1 MLLTDIPP
9 ALILILGGIA
19 MLFAARRVRDV
30 LTVLLPLLTLAQIWK
45 LDSGD
50 VVAFPFLAYELI
62 TIYVHPYTHIF
73 STVFALAALGGG
85 IFAMHARN
93 RQEMA
98 AAYVYAGSAIG
109 VTFAGDLLTMFIYW
123 ELMAVASTFVIWSA
137 GTPEARRAGIRYA
150 LMHFLGGVLLM
161 AGIAAHVFVTN
172 VTVLPSFEFHPNEW
186 MWTSSVF
193 LDSEVYADFEGNLY
207 LQSAG
212 IWLMF
217 VGILVNVAAPP
228 FSAWLSDAYPESSP
242 TGMVFLSAF
251 TTKTA
256 VFMLLSFFAG
266 AELLIYI
273 GVFMAL
279 YGLVMAL
286 LENNVRRILAY
297 SIVNQVGFMVTGIG
311 IGTHLALQGVAA
323 HAFCHIIYKGLL
335 LMSAGSIMYV
345 TGKSTCTEQRGVYSK
360 MKLTCI
366 CGVVGALTMAALPMT
381 ASFVSKSMISS
392 AIGYAKLEWVWYAL
406 LASSAGVFVLVCLIT
421 LPWFA
426 KTQDAEE
433 TMSTPAPQ
441 NMRWAMIGLAA
452 LCIVPGIFPQE
463 TLYLLLPGDMSD
475 YNPHSLERWLTQI
488 QLLLFSGLAFFICLP
503 LLKRTD
509 TTTLDFDWFYRR
521 LLKGMLILLEKALMA
536 GYTTILCA
544 AQHLIRLFVARVAHL
559 TAPSGIFAETKT
571 LANTTLIVAT
581 LLAGYLLLYYY
592 T

>member
-9 ALILILGGIA
+9 ALILILGGIS

-50 VVAFPFLAYELI
+50 VVSIPFLAYELI

-137 GTPEARRAGIRYA
+137 GTPQARRAGIRYA

-161 AGIAAHVFVTN
+161 AGIAAHVYVTS

-228 FSAWLSDAYPESSP
+228 FSAWLPDAYPESSP

-256 VFMLLSFFAG
+256 VFVLLSFFAG

-279 YGLVMAL
+279 YGIVMAI

-311 IGTHLALQGVAA
+311 IGTHMALQGAAA
-323 HAFCHIIYKGLL
+323 HAFCHIIYKALL
-335 LMSAGSIMYV
+335 LMSAGSVIYM
-345 TGKSTCTEQRGVYSK
+345 TGKHKCSELGGLYRT

-366 CGVVGALTMAALPMT
+366 CGIIGAMAISAFPMT
-381 ASFVSKSMISS
+381 SGFVSKSLISS
-392 AIGYAKLEWVWYAL
+392 AAGYENLEWVWYAL
-406 LASSAGVFVLVCLIT
+406 LAASAGVFLHAGIKF
-421 LPWFA
+421 PWFVFFQ
-426 KTQDAEE
+426 KD
-433 TMSTPAPQ
+433 SGLRPDDPPQ
-441 NMRWAMIGLAA
+441 NMRWAMIAFAA
-452 LCIVPGIFPQE
+452 MCIIPGIFPQE
-463 TLYLLLPGDMSD
+463 TLYFMLPGDVGGYD
-475 YNPHSLERWLTQI
+475 ANTVEHVLTQL

-503 LLKRTD
+503 LLRRTE
-509 TTTLDFDWFYRR
+509 TIVLDFDWIYRR
-521 LLKGMLILLEKALMA
+521 LLKGMLILLEKAVMA

-544 AQHLIRLFVARVAHL
+544 VQHLIRLFVARVAHL
-559 TAPSGIFAETKT
+559 TAPGGIFAETKT